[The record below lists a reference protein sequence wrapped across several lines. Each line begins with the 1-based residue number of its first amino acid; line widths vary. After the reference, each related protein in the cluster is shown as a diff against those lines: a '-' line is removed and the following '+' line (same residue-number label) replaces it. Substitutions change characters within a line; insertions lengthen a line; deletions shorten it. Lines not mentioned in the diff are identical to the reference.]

1 MIFIELNKIN
11 KYYGTQQVLKDLSL
25 HIPQGSIYGLL
36 GPNGSGKT
44 TTIRV
49 INGVAE
55 KTSGRIFLKGEE
67 ILDPNEKKINHIAG
81 ILTENAGNYETLTA
95 MQNLLFFGKLY
106 NLNEETILNR
116 AQRLM
121 KKLEIDQVKDKKV
134 KTFSTGMKKRLNLV
148 RALLPDPEVLFLDE
162 PTSGLDPETSD
173 LVNNLIQELANNG
186 KTIVLCTHQL
196 RYAEEICTHYG
207 FIKEGHLMAEG
218 TYEELLNQFNESMYL
233 RLTLSQY
240 PYWLL
245 KIAKMEENSILI
257 PINDAQES
265 SQIIKQLV
273 NENIDVYFAEKY
285 TKSLKDLY
293 FNIVEGGMGD
303 ANFNQ
308 SND

>member
-1 MIFIELNKIN
+1 MIFIELNKVN
-11 KYYGTQQVLKDLSL
+11 KYYGTQQVLKDLTL
-25 HIPQGSIYGLL
+25 HIPAGSIYGLL

-55 KTSGRIFLKGEE
+55 KKDGRIFLKGEE
-67 ILDPNEKKINHIAG
+67 IVDPNQKKINHLAG

-95 MQNLLFFGKLY
+95 MQNLIFFGKLY
-106 NLNEETILNR
+106 NLEEDLIVER
-116 AQRLM
+116 ASGLM
-121 KKLEIDQVKDKKV
+121 KKLEIDQAKDKKV

-148 RALLPDPEVLFLDE
+148 RALLPDPEILFLDE

-173 LVNNLIQELANNG
+173 LVNQLILELAQQG

-207 FIKEGHLMAEG
+207 FLKEGHLIAEG
-218 TYEELLNQFNESMYL
+218 TYVELLEQFHESMYL
-233 RLTLSQY
+233 RLKLSQY

-245 KIAKMEENSILI
+245 QMSKVEENSVLI
-257 PINDAQES
+257 PIKDEKES
-265 SQIIKQLV
+265 AEIIKKLV
-273 NENIDVYFAEKY
+273 LENVEVYFAEKY

-293 FNIVEGGMGD
+293 FSIVEGGEGH
-303 ANFNQ
+303 ANFHE